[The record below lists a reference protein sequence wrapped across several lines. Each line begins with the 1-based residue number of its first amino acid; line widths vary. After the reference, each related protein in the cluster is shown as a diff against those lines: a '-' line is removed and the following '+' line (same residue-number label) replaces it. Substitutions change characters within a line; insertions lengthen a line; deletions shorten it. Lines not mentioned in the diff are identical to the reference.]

1 MTELIPNTRAMLITL
16 LPRILPRDIP
26 PDPFTAATRLTSN
39 SGAEV
44 AKDTIVRPTI
54 TGLTANMT
62 AVDAAPSTS
71 IDDPA
76 KSSINPS
83 ISIVPCVNTLLFMTF
98 WLKHNLFKVLANL
111 KK

>member
-1 MTELIPNTRAMLITL
+1 
-16 LPRILPRDIP
+16 
-26 PDPFTAATRLTSN
+26 
-39 SGAEV
+39 
-44 AKDTIVRPTI
+44 
-54 TGLTANMT
+54 MT

-71 IDDPA
+71 MDDPA
-76 KSSINPS
+76 KSSIKPS